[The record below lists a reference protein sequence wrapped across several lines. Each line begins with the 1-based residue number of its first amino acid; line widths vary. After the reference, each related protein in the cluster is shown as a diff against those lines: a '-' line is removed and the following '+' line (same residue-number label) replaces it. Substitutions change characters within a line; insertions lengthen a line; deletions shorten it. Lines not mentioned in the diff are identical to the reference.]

1 MFCVSLFAGR
11 DQRGK
16 IQKGAREISSK
27 KVLKFRGADGDVWI
41 SEGTGSI
48 FIVAFYAVCCYGA
61 AWWSELPGVK
71 LSKQDSTWLV
81 IEDSRSK
88 HKGSF
93 SQQRCIL
100 KVPTHYRSRSGQG
113 RETPRNLRSLEL

>member
-1 MFCVSLFAGR
+1 MFCVSWFAGR

-16 IQKGAREISSK
+16 IQKSLREISSK
-27 KVLKFRGADGDVWI
+27 KVLKFRGPDGDVWM

-71 LSKQDSTWLV
+71 LSKQ
-81 IEDSRSK
+81 EK
-88 HKGSF
+88 
-93 SQQRCIL
+93 
-100 KVPTHYRSRSGQG
+100 
-113 RETPRNLRSLEL
+113 